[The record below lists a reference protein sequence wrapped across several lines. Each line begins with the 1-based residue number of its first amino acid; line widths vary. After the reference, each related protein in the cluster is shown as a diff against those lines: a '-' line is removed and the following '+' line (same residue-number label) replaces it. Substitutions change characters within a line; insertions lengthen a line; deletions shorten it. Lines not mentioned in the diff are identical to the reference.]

1 MYWDSD
7 SLPMRFVGLT
17 PFVPVS
23 AELVN
28 HALPLIL
35 DIAPIGTIAMLTL
48 VRPRLAPM
56 AIPMLGELRRCV
68 NGELSGSVW
77 KRALELAEQNCDC
90 HYYRSLLRHAPIPLT
105 HWWLSMKFNW
115 MRSRGADLPTF
126 RMLDLILE
134 RAVDLAIRSAPRHA
148 HGLSFVYYASIILGL
163 PKFPDLRE
171 WCYLDE
177 LIPIPTVD
185 NTFHHRIR
193 GKWCPP
199 IAKTFCGKPVILN
212 STPDEYNDAPSLTD
226 SILRDGRFVHPT
238 CLQSLEGPWYEVGV
252 TLADF
257 PRGDDAETEIDRLR
271 RKTGRNALVRQIISL
286 HGRRPEALLPHL
298 HRLGDHALARE
309 IIDRCPDKNRPEL
322 VECFLNS
329 CWDKRM
335 MEIPSLQDIATRS
348 QFTPLSGR
356 PLFSVDWYITP
367 DTRPEM
373 VQTILE
379 HTDFWYWIGREIMCG
394 QVGVARS
401 LVVGLF
407 GVNPSLESEAARMC
421 GASRLCRYLGMV
433 GHEDIDGYLITRVHD
448 WGDWSDRDIACSPS
462 DANWLRSLC
471 LRSHGRTG

>member
-309 IIDRCPDKNRPEL
+309 IIDRCPDKNQDDGDPQSSGYRDQVPIHPALRSTPVLRRL
-322 VECFLNS
+322 VYHPGYEAGDGADHTRAHGLLEWWGMKTS
-329 CWDKRM
+329 M
-335 MEIPSLQDIATRS
+335 DI
-348 QFTPLSGR
+348 L
-356 PLFSVDWYITP
+356 
-367 DTRPEM
+367 
-373 VQTILE
+373 
-379 HTDFWYWIGREIMCG
+379 
-394 QVGVARS
+394 S
-401 LVVGLF
+401 LVFTIGETGAIEILPVLHRTRIGCA
-407 GVNPSLESEAARMC
+407 PSASAAMDVLA
-421 GASRLCRYLGMV
+421 ASARLSS
-433 GHEDIDGYLITRVHD
+433 T
-448 WGDWSDRDIACSPS
+448 
-462 DANWLRSLC
+462 
-471 LRSHGRTG
+471 